1 MNKAYLVI
9 DMSNDFVDDNGSLS
23 VGKKAQAIVPAVL
36 RRINKFYNDNDYIIF
51 CMDNHTKGDKH
62 FELWPEHCIKD
73 TWGAQLYGDIG
84 KWYEARKKEDNVI
97 YIPKTEYDAFYKT
110 DLAVVLIQNDVK
122 DVYLS
127 GVCTDICVFNTAY
140 GAYKNGFKT
149 YISPDECATFTD
161 NQNLFIQHMNAIYK
175 TEII

>member
-84 KWYEARKKEDNVI
+84 KWLSLIHILRSGSFVFAISSTCAFVSVATLTLLGVPEAVSMPSVFFIRTAAGGVFVMNENV
-97 YIPKTEYDAFYKT
+97 
-110 DLAVVLIQNDVK
+110 
-122 DVYLS
+122 LS
-127 GVCTDICVFNTAY
+127 
-140 GAYKNGFKT
+140 
-149 YISPDECATFTD
+149 
-161 NQNLFIQHMNAIYK
+161 
-175 TEII
+175 